1 MTTVK
6 EEHPMPVTTFDR
18 RQSIAVGEG
27 CLTSPTAWA
36 QQVGG
41 LPATLARRT
50 HRGTVAGVTI
60 PARIQREDN
69 ALERQPADIG
79 CDDVTTGIRVRQ
91 LFSPSPQK
99 PFRRGA
105 FDRPV

>member
-1 MTTVK
+1 
-6 EEHPMPVTTFDR
+6 MPVTTLDG

-27 CLTSPTAWA
+27 CLTSPTPRA

-41 LPATLARRT
+41 PPATRARRT
-50 HRGTVAGVTI
+50 QRGTVAGVTI

-79 CDDVTTGIRVRQ
+79 CTDVTPGIRVRH
-91 LFSPSPQK
+91 LFSPSPQNS
-99 PFRRGA
+99 FRLGA
-105 FDRPV
+105 LARVV

>member
-6 EEHPMPVTTFDR
+6 EEHPMPVTTLDG

-27 CLTSPTAWA
+27 CLTSPTARA

-41 LPATLARRT
+41 LPATRARRS

-69 ALERQPADIG
+69 ALEPQPADIG
-79 CDDVTTGIRVRQ
+79 CDDVTTSIRARQ
-91 LFSPSPQK
+91 LFSHSQQSS
-99 PFRRGA
+99 FRHGNVA
-105 FDRPV
+105 RPL